1 MAQVKTGIT
10 VKAWEHKIETTIK
23 DWERADDY
31 FNSFLMPNDPVLE
44 AASEKSYKHGLPDI
58 AVTPAQ
64 GKFLHLLVRS
74 IGAKRVLEI
83 GTLGGYSTIWFA
95 RALPDNGE
103 IITLELVE
111 HHAKV
116 AIENIEAAGLTNK
129 VNIIVGRAVDTLEK
143 LDAAQPFD
151 LVFIDADKPSN
162 LEYYNHAKRLTR
174 KGGVIIVDNM
184 NRGGLV
190 SDLEYSD
197 AKVEGVR
204 RLLGAIKA
212 DTDVD
217 STVVQHVG
225 TKGYDGFLFAFKK

>member
-1 MAQVKTGIT
+1 MAQVKTEII
-10 VKAWEHKIETTIK
+10 VKAWEHKMETTIK

-44 AASEKSYKHGLPDI
+44 A
-58 AVTPAQ
+58 

-116 AIENIEAAGLTNK
+116 ATENIEAAGLTNK

-174 KGGVIIVDNM
+174 KGGVINASTMTCSMLILLDIQIVDNM